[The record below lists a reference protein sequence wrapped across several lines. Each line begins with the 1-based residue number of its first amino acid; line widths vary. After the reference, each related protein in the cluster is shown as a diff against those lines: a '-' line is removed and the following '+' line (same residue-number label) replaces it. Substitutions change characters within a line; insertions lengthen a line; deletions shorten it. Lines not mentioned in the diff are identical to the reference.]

1 MTRTYKT
8 LVTIIL
14 IALLLC
20 VSSVIFAERVISSQ
34 TLVVHAYI
42 PARTTVAFDTAGN
55 LLFTTNSTNVSLSV
69 VETSTA
75 TLLNVI
81 AR

>member
-1 MTRTYKT
+1 MTKTSKT

-20 VSSVIFAERVISSQ
+20 VSSVLFAERVVSPQ
-34 TLVVHAYI
+34 TLVVRAYI

-55 LLFTTNSTNVSLSV
+55 LLFTSISTSGSLSV
-69 VETSTA
+69 VETATA
-75 TLLNVI
+75 TLLNVT

>member
-20 VSSVIFAERVISSQ
+20 VSSVIFAERVVSSQ

>member
-1 MTRTYKT
+1 MTRTAKT

-20 VSSVIFAERVISSQ
+20 VSSVIFAERVVSSQ

-55 LLFTTNSTNVSLSV
+55 LLFTSNSTSVSLSV
-69 VETSTA
+69 VETATA
-75 TLLNVI
+75 TLLNVT